1 MARLDAHR
9 LGRRLAEL
17 VATYDVPGASV
28 AVLAD
33 GEVVEAA
40 AGVVN
45 LRTGVATTPDS
56 PFQVQSVTKLWTATL
71 VLQLVDEGRISLD
84 DPVRRHL
91 PRFRTADE
99 EQSAAITVRHLL
111 THTGGFEGDLWPE
124 VRDDRRRL
132 GEFVDKHVANA
143 PQHLPPGHL
152 YSYCS
157 AGMGVLG
164 RLVEVTLGLSY
175 DEALRRRLAEP
186 LGVRGL
192 AVDAGEALAHRSA
205 IGHVDARAG
214 QPARPLRTWSQMPA
228 SNPAAGNSLAMPAGG
243 LLALARM
250 HLGDGIGPGGKPLLS
265 RDSARLMRTAH
276 VPVPAS
282 AGAQQGLGW
291 RLPVPGVAEHGGD
304 AIGCGAM
311 LRTVPDAGVAVAV
324 LVNGGQMSALISTL
338 CAELLDGVAEL
349 PPPPRVPA
357 GTGADPASYVGTYAL
372 RNEVSE
378 ITTDDAGRLWLT
390 RTERDEAVTMA
401 RRAGAVL
408 EPVTHELRRLEGEQL
423 VRVDANGDAAGRVEL
438 VEGGRFLH
446 SGRAAPRV

>member
-1 MARLDAHR
+1 MARLDPHR

-28 AVLAD
+28 AVLAGD
-33 GEVVEAA
+33 EVVEAA

-56 PFQVQSVTKLWTATL
+56 PFQVQSVAKLWTATL

-99 EQSAAITVRHLL
+99 EQSGAITVRHLL
-111 THTGGFEGDLWPE
+111 THTGGFEGDLWPD

-132 GEFVDKHVANA
+132 GELVDKHVANA

-157 AGMGVLG
+157 AGTGVLG

-175 DEALRRRLAEP
+175 DTALRRRLAEP

-205 IGHVDARAG
+205 IGHLDARAG
-214 QPARPLRTWSQMPA
+214 QPARPLRTWSPMPA
-228 SNPAAGNSLAMPAGG
+228 SNPAAGNTLAMPASG
-243 LLALARM
+243 LVALARM
-250 HLGDGIGPGGKPLLS
+250 HLADGTGPGGARLLS
-265 RDSARLMRTAH
+265 PESARLMRTPH
-276 VPVPAS
+276 VAVPAS

-291 RLPVPGVAEHGGD
+291 RLPVAGVAEHGGD

-324 LVNGGQMSALISTL
+324 LVNGGGMAELISTL
-338 CAELLDGVAEL
+338 CAELLDGLVTL
-349 PPPPRVPA
+349 PGPPAVPA
-357 GTGADPASYVGTYAL
+357 ATGADPAPYVGRYGL

-378 ITTDDAGRLWLT
+378 VTADADGRLWLT
-390 RTERDEAVTMA
+390 RTERDEAVAVAT
-401 RRAGAVL
+401 RAGEVL
-408 EPVTHELRRLEGEQL
+408 TPVTVELRRLEGEQF
-423 VRVDANGDAAGRVEL
+423 VRVDANGDAAGRVEF

-446 SGRAAPRV
+446 NGRAAPRL

>member
-17 VATYDVPGASV
+17 VATFDVPGASV
-28 AVLAD
+28 AVLTD
-33 GEVVEAA
+33 GDVVEAA

-71 VLQLVDEGRISLD
+71 VMQLVDEGRISLD

-99 EQSAAITVRHLL
+99 EQSGAITVRHLL
-111 THTGGFEGDLWPE
+111 THTGGFEGDLWPD

-132 GEFVDKHVANA
+132 GELVDKHVANA

-175 DEALRRRLAEP
+175 DDALRRRLAEP

-205 IGHVDARAG
+205 IGHLDARAG
-214 QPARPLRTWSQMPA
+214 EPARPLRTWSQMPA
-228 SNPAAGNSLAMPAGG
+228 SNPAAGNTLAMPAGG

-250 HLGDGIGPGGKPLLS
+250 HLADGVGPGGARLLS
-265 RDSARLMRTAH
+265 PESARLMRTAH
-276 VPVPAS
+276 VAVPAS

-338 CAELLDGVAEL
+338 CAELLDGLGL
-349 PPPPRVPA
+349 PGPPRVPA
-357 GTGADPASYVGTYAL
+357 TTGAEPSSYVGTYAL

-378 ITTDDAGRLWLT
+378 VTTDPQGRLWLT
-390 RTERDEAVTMA
+390 RTERDEALTMA

-408 EPVTHELRRLEGEQL
+408 EPTTHELRRLDGEQF
-423 VRVDANGDAAGRVEL
+423 VRVDAHGDAAGRVEF
-438 VEGGRFLH
+438 VEGGRLLH
-446 SGRAAPRV
+446 TGRAAPRS